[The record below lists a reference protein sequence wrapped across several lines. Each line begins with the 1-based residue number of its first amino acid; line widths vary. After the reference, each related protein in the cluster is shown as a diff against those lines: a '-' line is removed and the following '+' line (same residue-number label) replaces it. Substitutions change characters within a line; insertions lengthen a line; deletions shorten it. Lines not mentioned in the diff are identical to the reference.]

1 MSQVELSLKAPG
13 QITSL
18 QNFDKQDLLH
28 DRSNK
33 TDSTFSI
40 LALTSGSLVKLLVR
54 RSRPR
59 WRY

>member
-18 QNFDKQDLLH
+18 QNFHKQDLLH